1 MPQPRA
7 VILIRHGQSEHHILK
22 LTGGW
27 TDTPLTELGHEQARL
42 AAARLKAELPDAAVR
57 VLTSDLLRASETAAH
72 IAAAFG
78 VDVEIDERLREHNNG
93 ESVNMTIAEARARW
107 PDARDMRMHTRMAP
121 GAETGAEFYARARA
135 FMDDLN
141 DDGGV
146 PIIVTHGGT
155 VRMLIAAWLRLS
167 DDALDFV
174 HFASHPTGIAVL
186 LSWGEAGQ
194 ERMIERV
201 SDIAHLSGVDGW
213 VSLRDVIR

>member
-1 MPQPRA
+1 MSWIRRKLWLLA
-7 VILIRHGQSEHHILK
+7 VAVLPTATSGCTH
-22 LTGGW
+22 GW
-27 TDTPLTELGHEQARL
+27 TPPIPVQPWVTERMEE
-42 AAARLKAELPDAAVR
+42 KY
-57 VLTSDLLRASETAAH
+57 AH
-72 IAAAFG
+72 K
-78 VDVEIDERLREHNNG
+78 
-93 ESVNMTIAEARARW
+93 
-107 PDARDMRMHTRMAP
+107 
-121 GAETGAEFYARARA
+121 
-135 FMDDLN
+135 N
-141 DDGGV
+141 DGRV